1 MSALIRVEDEVWV
14 QVRPAADVPASTHPD
29 DLRRA
34 AALPHWRADRFLRG
48 RGLLRELLRTTAPHL
63 ADADVVPDERG
74 QPRLAGHPR
83 AGVSISHS
91 EGQLACA
98 LAAVRPVGVDVQHPA
113 PSVGAGLARRLLRD
127 HAPGVL
133 ALPPGEAAE
142 AVAWVWTAQEACAK
156 AAGSGLA
163 GRPWT
168 VDVTPGARR
177 GRWGAYRWI
186 SLRDHSDTPL
196 SCAFGATREG

>member
-1 MSALIRVEDEVWV
+1 MIRIEDGVWVWV
-14 QVRPAADVPASTHPD
+14 QPAAGVPASTHRD

-48 RGLLRELLRTTAPHL
+48 RGLLRQLLHATAPHL
-63 ADADVVPDERG
+63 TDADVAPDQRG
-74 QPRLAGHPR
+74 QPQLAGYPQ

-91 EGQLACA
+91 EGHLACA
-98 LAAVRPVGVDVQHPA
+98 LAVGRPIGVDVQHPA
-113 PSVGAGLARRLLRD
+113 RSVGAGLAHRLLRA

-133 ALPPGEAAE
+133 ALPPGEAAD
-142 AVAWVWTAQEACAK
+142 AVAWVWTAQEACVK

-163 GRPWT
+163 GRPWSI
-168 VDVTPGARR
+168 DVKPGARC

-186 SLRDHSDTPL
+186 SLREYSDTPL
-196 SCAFGATREG
+196 SCAFGTPREG